1 LFEPPNALQA
11 CSSGDTGISLVSDN
25 YTGKYRIPK
34 LQKWNMSARP
44 YAFCMGFNNRLKEA
58 RLASGL
64 TGAKLGEA
72 IGCSKQNISHWEA
85 GRFEPN
91 LGYLAALCQVLDV
104 PADWLLLG
112 KVPEELS
119 VGALRE
125 ARFYDALSP
134 EGKRKW
140 EMAKMLFREGV
151 PDLEVEDRMQET
163 KRFKYQPKAE
173 KSPLLPADA
182 RGPVKKPSGND

>member
-1 LFEPPNALQA
+1 MFEPPNTLQA

-25 YTGKYRIPK
+25 YTREYRIPK
-34 LQKWNMSARP
+34 LQKWNMPERP
-44 YAFCMGFNNRLKEA
+44 YAFCMGFNERLKVA
-58 RLASGL
+58 RLSAGL
-64 TGAKLGEA
+64 TGEKLGSA

-85 GRFEPN
+85 GRFEP
-91 LGYLAALCQVLDV
+91 GIEFIVKLCQVLEV

-112 KVPEELS
+112 KAPEELS

-125 ARFYDALSP
+125 ARFYDTLSP

-151 PDLEVEDRMQET
+151 SDLEVEDRMQET
-163 KRFKYQPKAE
+163 KRFKYEPKTE
-173 KSPLLPADA
+173 KTPMLPAS
-182 RGPVKKPSGND
+182 RVPVKKHSGNA

>member
-1 LFEPPNALQA
+1 MLEPPNTLQA
-11 CSSGDTGISLVSDN
+11 CSNGVRVESIVSED
-25 YTGKYRIPK
+25 YTAEYRIPK
-34 LQKWNMSARP
+34 LLIRHKAKP
-44 YAFCMGFNNRLKEA
+44 LYAFWMGFNNRLKEA
-58 RLASGL
+58 RLAAGM

-91 LGYLAALCQVLDV
+91 LAFLKLLCQVLDV

-119 VGALRE
+119 AGALRE
-125 ARFYDALSP
+125 ARFYDSLSP

-140 EMAKMLFREGV
+140 ETAKMLFREAASDATIEAKMPITKAPSFKAAPK
-151 PDLEVEDRMQET
+151 PDEKKAPTKED
-163 KRFKYQPKAE
+163 
-173 KSPLLPADA
+173 
-182 RGPVKKPSGND
+182 